1 MNSLL
6 RQGKARPKF
15 EKFKAI
21 VARFSGLN
29 VKREENEIGSQVFAN
44 HKHVLYH
51 YEFAPQNRNGTLLD
65 SSVGHPFIEASEI
78 EDDTDIFVSIYFE
91 NFLVKLVLGPSIG
104 RTRR

>member
-1 MNSLL
+1 MSCQQIIRTWVNSLL
-6 RQGKARPKF
+6 QQAKARPDFK
-15 EKFKAI
+15 KFKAI

-65 SSVGHPFIEASEI
+65 SSKGHPYIEASEI
-78 EDDTDIFVSIYFE
+78 EDDTDIFVSFS
-91 NFLVKLVLGPSIG
+91 F
-104 RTRR
+104 